1 MPKNVFSCWLIF
13 SYWLLHEAA
22 LNVYLLGSFLNKMRI
37 KKSFQKVEFQHCND
51 ADTVREINTN
61 SDMSRYGAGVQN
73 QTYLTRS
80 NMTILPLSVGT

>member
-1 MPKNVFSCWLIF
+1 M
-13 SYWLLHEAA
+13 A

>member
-1 MPKNVFSCWLIF
+1 
-13 SYWLLHEAA
+13 
-22 LNVYLLGSFLNKMRI
+22 MRDGDLKI
-37 KKSFQKVEFQHCND
+37 EFPHCND